1 MVETPDTSCTRET
14 WNRSLIKA
22 ATYRAIITVLNFAM
36 VFVLTGRF
44 DIAAG
49 FTVVS
54 VVYTSAA
61 YVVHER
67 VWARVSWGVVV
78 GQS

>member
-1 MVETPDTSCTRET
+1 MAEIPRAICTRESL
-14 WNRSLIKA
+14 NRSLIKA
-22 ATYRAIITVLNFAM
+22 TTYRVIITILNFVM
-36 VFVLTGRF
+36 VLVLTGNF

-61 YVVHER
+61 YIVHER
-67 VWARVSWGVVV
+67 IWARVSWGLIEP
-78 GQS
+78 Q